1 MLPQAIGAPFEF
13 VIQPLATLALNQALA
28 STLLVDDNDAKL
40 RINFPLAVP
49 ITAGRTHFD
58 FGRKN
63 QLFSHGFGKVGIGKH
78 ES

>member
-1 MLPQAIGAPFEF
+1 MLPQAIRTPLELI
-13 VIQPLATLALNQALA
+13 VQPLATLALNQALP
-28 STLLVDDNDAKL
+28 STTLVDYDNPKF
-40 RINFPLAVP
+40 RVNFPFAVP
-49 ITAGRTHFD
+49 VTAGRTHFD

>member
-1 MLPQAIGAPFEF
+1 MLPQAIGTPLELI
-13 VIQPLATLALNQALA
+13 VQPLATLALNQALP
-28 STLLVDDNDAKL
+28 STTLVDNDNPKF
-40 RINFPLAVP
+40 RVYFPLAVP
-49 ITAGRTHFD
+49 VTAGRTHFD